1 RSTIWREDQV
11 QRRNASAM
19 SAGGLSAMMMTIAI
33 IAGGRLAAAGTMT
46 TIAAARCRHGTM
58 KASSLAP
65 DHVTMMTM
73 IAVGRCRHGTMKAGS
88 LAPGHVTTMTTIA
101 VGRCR
106 HGTMKAGLRAR
117 GHVTV
122 MMTTGALHVR
132 GRAIMM
138 TMMTG
143 AVAAGMA
150 AGTVIP
156 RVTLRPHIAV
166 GRSVAV
172 RAAAIATMT
181 AGARCRRGTMKA
193 GSPAPGPVTMKS
205 TGAVAAGMAAC
216 TAIPRATP
224 KRHGAAGKSAA
235 VLTPVIETMTTIA
248 AARCLR
254 GTTRAG
260 SPACGRATTM
270 SMTISAAAAGMAAG
284 TAIRKAIPRRHAAA
298 ADNPNRPSI

>member
-1 RSTIWREDQV
+1 
-11 QRRNASAM
+11 
-19 SAGGLSAMMMTIAI
+19 
-33 IAGGRLAAAGTMT
+33 MT

-101 VGRCR
+101 VGRCP

-132 GRAIMM
+132 GRATTR

-150 AGTVIP
+150 AGTGIP

-193 GSPAPGPVTMKS
+193 GSPARGHVTMKM
-205 TGAVAAGMAAC
+205 TGAVAAGMAAG

-260 SPACGRATTM
+260 SPACGRATMMT
-270 SMTISAAAAGMAAG
+270 MTIGAAAAGMAAG

-298 ADNPNRPSI
+298 ADNRNRPSI

>member
-1 RSTIWREDQV
+1 
-11 QRRNASAM
+11 
-19 SAGGLSAMMMTIAI
+19 
-33 IAGGRLAAAGTMT
+33 MT

-65 DHVTMMTM
+65 GHVTTMTT

-88 LAPGHVTTMTTIA
+88 LAPGHVTTMTTI
-101 VGRCR
+101 
-106 HGTMKAGLRAR
+106 
-117 GHVTV
+117 
-122 MMTTGALHVR
+122 GALHVR
-132 GRAIMM
+132 GRATTR

-150 AGTVIP
+150 AGTAIP

-193 GSPAPGPVTMKS
+193 GSPARGHVTMKV
-205 TGAVAAGMAAC
+205 TGAVAAGMAAG

-224 KRHGAAGKSAA
+224 KRHRAAGESAA
-235 VLTPVIETMTTIA
+235 GLTPVIATVEAIA
-248 AARCLR
+248 
-254 GTTRAG
+254 
-260 SPACGRATTM
+260 PA
-270 SMTISAAAAGMAAG
+270 
-284 TAIRKAIPRRHAAA
+284 PV
-298 ADNPNRPSI
+298 P

>member
-1 RSTIWREDQV
+1 
-11 QRRNASAM
+11 
-19 SAGGLSAMMMTIAI
+19 
-33 IAGGRLAAAGTMT
+33 MT

-65 DHVTMMTM
+65 GHVTTMTT

-101 VGRCR
+101 VGRCP

-132 GRAIMM
+132 GRAMMM

-172 RAAAIATMT
+172 RAAAIATM
-181 AGARCRRGTMKA
+181 KA
-193 GSPAPGPVTMKS
+193 GSPARGHVTMKM
-205 TGAVAAGMAAC
+205 TGAVAAGMAAG

-260 SPACGRATTM
+260 SPACGRATMMT
-270 SMTISAAAAGMAAG
+270 MTIGAAAAGTAAG

-298 ADNPNRPSI
+298 ADNRNRPSI